1 MSRKTK
7 KTHPIIVSFFGAP
20 TKFVSKIACICHGGE
35 KNQFSYCGGW
45 FTPQGLPT
53 HEADMRRE
61 HSKDTSRAH
70 PSGRLKLTG
79 PVYVNYDKTSNVQ
92 EKNASDDKRETN
104 IEDSVISDGDR
115 ELEEVKYDIHKN
127 NAKKGEVYVEVEV
140 NSNGEDNI
148 KETATTSY
156 STQISIAQKIEIMDH
171 FQAK

>member
-1 MSRKTK
+1 MIRQVTFK
-7 KTHPIIVSFFGAP
+7 K
-20 TKFVSKIACICHGGE
+20 
-35 KNQFSYCGGW
+35 
-45 FTPQGLPT
+45 
-53 HEADMRRE
+53 
-61 HSKDTSRAH
+61 
-70 PSGRLKLTG
+70 
-79 PVYVNYDKTSNVQ
+79 
-92 EKNASDDKRETN
+92 KNASDDKRETN